1 MEEIKSCL
9 KTGDSVTFF
18 SEQEEEDGYFSK
30 AHDSAV
36 LNSSKTKECVFKI
49 YPFTQY
55 TARKAFKKKAKRK
68 LQQQQQ
74 QQQNGGGGG
83 GDATGPPMSSMNELA
98 TGEITDMELKQLEEY
113 QDLEDVNN
121 ESTLIQLEGRDLVYG
136 QIIQLFHPPTN
147 QFLFAKNYDSN
158 NNIVG
163 FRQDGDQKCYF
174 KITPRF
180 ASLDGCKVCNDD
192 LILLRHEKSGLF
204 LKETNFFND
213 QGLFD
218 IGLTESGTFWKI
230 SLSDVDGKSS
240 QNVIKANE
248 PFRLFHREGGFVKVA
263 KDDATTFSYSTKT
276 PSSINSLFEI
286 EMENRASMNTSV
298 PNSPA
303 IQGRSTGN
311 SSSPT
316 ITTTSPSSTTSPS
329 TSNPSTITTTTS
341 KDTATT
347 TTLLLP
353 PGTEVHYGQSF
364 WIRLVG
370 TRKYLSLED
379 NLDDHKESSLIVV
392 NEDQK
397 YSPNATFTFLSKEK
411 TSSSDDI
418 VFGSFVRIQTLSKHY
433 LHFLSDET
441 FHHNG
446 DLVGSKKFY
455 KYDDFQI
462 KQVPKSQLEDYNFVV
477 QRIQKIQAYLAQSQ
491 LSVNPLPGLSITAPT
506 SSLYLNTTSQQQQQ
520 QQQQNIKKITNQEI
534 KFIIVEFIKFCTQS
548 EIEDPLEREGTP
560 IKNHQKLLSH
570 KSHFPV
576 ILEFLKRIFDP
587 LDGITVIFIYRLLK
601 QMAKSNIKNGIVINE
616 HLDIIAGPETLRE
629 KAVSYGLGA
638 ILLEIYK
645 NNNILL
651 EALTEDKVLEF
662 INTIKRTKDPK
673 MMELLSEICLCF
685 GKPIVKNQQYL
696 CNLLFEKNS
705 DLLFKTRVN
714 NSTIEVEK
722 PNGSWQDIGHFVFSV
737 DEKTHKYFEQTL
749 SLYANI
755 SKGRNY
761 NGIRLAGQRAPYK
774 ECLVCLKDE
783 SLPFGLRGC
792 YINILIHVYMDCYPQ
807 THAADINYVWN
818 PYIVDRSKTL
828 EFIQQHQIQ
837 QSSLPYSGTGTTG
850 KSSGYNTV
858 SSNNI
863 IISNSGQIGPNNAT
877 SPILPNAP
885 GFMNTGPNYGGASN
899 MLMTSSNIGVPP
911 TPLATSPTPSNPLA
925 DSVQSPASPNG
936 AALPPSGSAVPGTH
950 SSSGSV
956 KRNSSMTG
964 SIGQHYAHI
973 VGGGGSISSS
983 SSIHNIFGSKEYANN
998 SSTAVF
1004 KESDVFSTFLNS
1016 ESHAVPEPITI
1027 SQLLINLLLKSENF
1041 SSFTTSYPHA
1051 HRPQLGFFYKILV
1064 AVNYAFK
1071 FGFFKKKERVVLTR
1085 LQTILAIENEGP
1097 TNTFKEADLGRTMGG
1112 SRMLEDD
1119 SVIFVN
1125 IKVEIIKILHLMLS
1139 LQKKNMLMVFLDD
1152 FHSLDQNTFHNPES
1166 VKRLL
1171 MERLASN
1178 HQKDFQ
1184 QELSICQVLF
1194 KLLKHENNGLSSL
1207 SLSLLNRIYKYRSI
1221 YSMLWKPIQK
1231 LFVLSLE
1238 LTPIY
1243 QESLSKMEFLTKT
1256 CLDPLTD
1263 EKTEEVL
1270 KILVGFIHMC
1280 NDTDTE
1286 KRVKHQKLLR
1296 VMGVYKT
1303 IIGVLKIGCSLDDLI
1318 LDDTDDPNNNN
1329 IKSIFRTVSSTSESV
1344 HVAKIFRCCYEFL
1357 KVFCCKNEDNQVI
1370 MFGEI
1375 EFLIG
1380 HLIRYGNVFGTVET
1394 LMEVFKNNLSLCVKF
1409 GNSPYLK
1416 ILIKFIINQNTDNL
1430 DPMFLRL
1437 LSTIMLPSG
1446 TSSEDA
1452 VIENQ
1457 LAVTNLLKEYQD
1469 RIIKLLVPIHIIKDV
1484 MKEPKGSNLTKYY
1497 ATSSSK
1503 IYKLH
1508 LALQEIL
1515 MHALQWDDSTNTV
1528 VPSSGGNSLVTSG
1541 GASTVF
1547 NSQTFNPL
1555 SSRSS
1560 IAPKLMRSSAKQQ
1573 IITSSVEVLP
1583 KEFVINLDLIL
1594 LLKSCSHGKNTP
1606 TEVICREFL
1615 SMSDCFDILVVRS
1628 DGQGKENSSSMIH
1641 DNKEY
1646 LENNLLFRF
1655 KSAYLSFLHEV
1666 FFNSDTL
1673 KGDLLALQL
1682 NENLWNLID
1691 QFTNQLNFLFT
1702 CSARKQMSEIY
1713 YVMMARNIILP
1724 MASILERF
1732 YSQCFYFDKATQTHL
1747 TYSSKIM
1754 ASLMKLYW
1762 IDPSLSTTT
1771 FTSPKF
1777 KVLSDDTSAGGLHP
1791 IIQGLEIDEKIQ
1803 IFTSL
1808 TKCLKAMDRS
1818 ALSPMMAPNV
1828 SSLNISDVIKG
1839 CEEVIARLDSSSRY
1853 HRNRTETIDAGTSMA
1868 VLSKPSTSFYFDYS
1882 NKEDNYVK
1890 ESKKRG
1896 YIEIAKLVN
1905 AGLMI
1910 NKQPSSPMSIHSQ
1923 DQDGPIQGRIPMS
1936 SPRFNS
1942 YATMVSVPPLLG
1954 HQNHPQHAT
1963 SSTSLSSSHSDKNI
1977 NFLEILVFQ
1986 LRNSLYD
1993 NDEMKINCIRIL
2005 SSLLS
2010 VNLTRKRDI
2019 QNLMSDLYCHSAA
2032 IGLLSSKNL
2041 EIAFESLSL
2050 LLALLEEN
2058 DSLINPIPNSKVKD
2072 DIQSH
2077 FSSSPDIQFFRDIFA
2092 MIERAK
2098 INLKD
2103 TKRSIRIENGK
2114 IIGANFHATNTN
2126 INFRS
2131 SKHNDLTESTN
2142 PYSTEFLLLKN
2153 VFRVL
2158 QLLCQGS
2165 ANIFKKNI
2173 RSQPDNYKSYDIL
2186 KEMCQ
2191 FLKILET
2198 IVDIDVDSIDL
2209 AHRFFSCMKE
2219 IVKNTPD
2226 NQLAAISNVQVCKAI
2241 CNILKKH
2248 KDINPNN
2255 AKDAKFIE
2263 LKIEVVDFL
2272 LHVVDKEDPRVVAK
2286 LIPELDYKVIEA
2298 NTQIMS
2304 QKSGSS
2310 EINEKL
2316 IKLASMSFRLIKILA
2331 DNDKSLNRQLVDCLL
2346 KCGEHCKSRIGRVEL
2361 FCRDKL
2367 ERIYFPIPSYSRRL
2381 ILEDKESSKIKSDE
2395 NQLQENL
2402 EEHFLNNQ
2410 INWNKTSEKIDAFM
2424 DWSEYKL
2431 IELEHLHH
2439 LKNQTLSYLLVSHM
2453 RKFKFIS
2460 FLLAVA
2466 INILLLIFSTTL
2478 PKDFKEDFGKTN
2490 FYAAYIPLAILQTIA
2505 CVIACAGFFL
2515 RYGPVLLYQNW
2526 VKYLKFHGGEKSYMF
2541 LTNDQR
2547 MGTLRQKFKYGFI
2560 PLNAKFL
2567 LTDLRSL
2574 YNIFAVVFSIIGVA
2588 YSPYFFAYHIFQFSL
2603 HTKALG
2609 IVISA
2614 LSMNKK
2620 TLLVMGIFI
2629 LQANYLL
2636 SIFSF
2641 VFFSD
2646 KYKQDGMN
2654 NFCTTLFQ
2662 CFVSN
2667 LFYGLPTQGQLVQF
2681 VEYTDYEADENVGT
2695 GNAIA
2700 WTVYNLVF
2708 YIIVSIIL
2716 LNVILGIIV
2725 DTFGQLRDQRANTEE
2740 YKSNVCFICSIERE
2754 TFQKKSIDFLKHIE
2768 DDHNKWHYLY
2778 FFAYLKER
2786 VSNGQK
2792 NQLNELEIYVLDSI
2806 TNRSYINFFPYEMSM
2821 SLQGIEN
2828 DKKSNNSNADQFNKS
2843 LEEVEKKISNN
2854 ISSQMNSSV
2863 SLLIDEVK
2871 SLRQQLIELKLQQ
2884 QTK

>member
-1 MEEIKSCL
+1 MEDSIKSSL

-68 LQQQQQ
+68 LLQQQQQ
-74 QQQNGGGGG
+74 TGDNSSGNLASSSNNNNNNNNG
-83 GDATGPPMSSMNELA
+83 APMSMTEVNNAEV
-98 TGEITDMELKQLEEY
+98 TDLELKQLEEY

-180 ASLDGCKVCNDD
+180 ASLDGCKVFNDD

-230 SLSDVDGKSS
+230 SISDVDGKSS
-240 QNVIKANE
+240 QNVVKANE
-248 PFRLFHREGGFVKVA
+248 PFRLFHREGGFVKVS
-263 KDDATTFSYSTKT
+263 KDDTTTFSYSTKT

-286 EMENRASMNTSV
+286 ELENRAITSSSV
-298 PNSPA
+298 PNSPSVT
-303 IQGRSTGN
+303 GRTA
-311 SSSPT
+311 
-316 ITTTSPSSTTSPS
+316 
-329 TSNPSTITTTTS
+329 NPSAIPTTAVNGKETQ
-341 KDTATT
+341 
-347 TTLLLP
+347 LP
-353 PGTEVHYGQSF
+353 PQSLLQPSTEVHYGQSF

-370 TRKYLSLED
+370 TRKYLSLEEI
-379 NLDDHKESSLIVV
+379 LDEHKESSLIVV
-392 NEDQK
+392 DEDQK
-397 YSPNATFTFLSKEK
+397 YSPNATFQFLSKEK
-411 TSSSDDI
+411 NSSSDDI

-446 DLVGSKKFY
+446 DLVGSKKYY
-455 KYDDFQI
+455 KNDDFQI

-477 QRIQKIQAYLAQSQ
+477 QRIQKIQAYLSQSQ
-491 LSVNPLPGLSITAPT
+491 LPIPSPGLSINN
-506 SSLYLNTTSQQQQQ
+506 SSVQYLNPNSQV
-520 QQQQNIKKITNQEI
+520 QQQQNYKKITNQEI

-576 ILEFLKRIFDP
+576 ILEFLSKIFDP

-601 QMAKSNIKNGIVINE
+601 QMAKSNIKNGIIINE
-616 HLDIIAGPETLRE
+616 HLDVIAGPEALRE
-629 KAVSYGLGA
+629 KVVSYGLGA

-662 INTIKRTKDPK
+662 INIIKRTKDPK
-673 MMELLSEICLCF
+673 LMELLSEICLCF
-685 GKPIVKNQQYL
+685 GKPIVKNQQFL

-705 DLLFKTRVN
+705 SLLFKTRVN

-722 PNGSWQDIGHFVFSV
+722 ANGTWQDIGHFVFSV

-783 SLPFGLRGC
+783 TLPFGLRGC

-828 EFIQQHQIQ
+828 EFIQQHQLQ
-837 QSSLPYSGTGTTG
+837 QSALPSNASTTGTTG
-850 KSSGYNTV
+850 KSSGYNTI
-858 SSNNI
+858 SSGNI
-863 IISNSGQIGPNNAT
+863 IISNSGQIGPSNAN

-885 GFMNTGPNYGGASN
+885 GFMNTGPNYQGGASN
-899 MLMTSSNIGVPP
+899 MLVASSTAG
-911 TPLATSPTPSNPLA
+911 TLAASTATSPIPSNPLA
-925 DSVQSPASPNG
+925 DSIQSPASPNG
-936 AALPPSGSAVPGTH
+936 AALPPSGGSH
-950 SSSGSV
+950 SGSV
-956 KRNSSMTG
+956 KRNSSLVG
-964 SIGQHYAHI
+964 SIGPHYAHHI
-973 VGGGGSISSS
+973 GGGSISSS
-983 SSIHNIFGSKEYANN
+983 SSIHNIFGSKEYASN
-998 SSTAVF
+998 SSTSVF
-1004 KESDVFSTFLNS
+1004 KESDIFSTFLNS

-1041 SSFTTSYPHA
+1041 SSFTSYPHA
-1051 HRPQLGFFYKILV
+1051 HRPQLGFFHKILV

-1085 LQTILAIENEGP
+1085 LLTILAIENEGP

-1152 FHSLDQNTFHNPES
+1152 FHSLDQNTFQNPES
-1166 VKRLL
+1166 VKGLV

-1184 QELSICQVLF
+1184 QELSICQILF

-1280 NDTDTE
+1280 SDSDTE

-1318 LDDTDDPNNNN
+1318 LDVDGDDPNSNN
-1329 IKSIFRTVSSTSESV
+1329 IRSIFKSTSSASESV

-1357 KVFCCKNEDNQVI
+1357 KVFCLKNEENQVI
-1370 MFGEI
+1370 LFGEI

-1394 LMEVFKNNLSLCVKF
+1394 LMEVFKNNLPLSVKF

-1430 DPMFLRL
+1430 DPMFLKL
-1437 LSTIMLPSG
+1437 LSTIMLPG
-1446 TSSEDA
+1446 GVSSDDA

-1469 RIIKLLVPIHIIKDV
+1469 KITKLLVPVHVIKEV
-1484 MKEPKGSNLTKYY
+1484 MKEPKGSNLSKHYS
-1497 ATSSSK
+1497 ASSSK

-1515 MHALQWDDSTNTV
+1515 VHALQYDDSSLAPGNPNT
-1528 VPSSGGNSLVTSG
+1528 LVTSG
-1541 GASTVF
+1541 GATAPSSNT
-1547 NSQTFNPL
+1547 NSSQAFGNTL

-1628 DGQGKENSSSMIH
+1628 DGQGKDNSSLMIH
-1641 DNKEY
+1641 DTKEY

-1691 QFTNQLNFLFT
+1691 QFTNQLNYLFT

-1754 ASLMKLYW
+1754 AALMKLYW
-1762 IDPSLSTTT
+1762 VDPSLSFTT
-1771 FTSPKF
+1771 FATPKF
-1777 KVLSDDTSAGGLHP
+1777 KSIADDSSAGGLHP
-1791 IIQGLEIDEKIQ
+1791 IIQGLEIEEKIQ

-1853 HRNRTETIDAGTSMA
+1853 HRHRAETIDAGVGMA

-1910 NKQPSSPMSIHSQ
+1910 NKQPPSPVSIHS
-1923 DQDGPIQGRIPMS
+1923 DQDPILQGRIPMS

-1942 YATMVSVPPLLG
+1942 YSTLTSPPPIPHLS
-1954 HQNHPQHAT
+1954 QNPHHAI
-1963 SSTSLSSSHSDKNI
+1963 SSGSLSSSHSDKTT

-2010 VNLTRKRDI
+2010 VNLARKRDI

-2058 DSLINPIPNSKVKD
+2058 DSLVNPIPNSKVKD

-2114 IIGANFHATNTN
+2114 IIGANFSAAANF
-2126 INFRS
+2126 NFRS
-2131 SKHNDLTESTN
+2131 SKQHIADQTAVN

-2198 IVDIDVDSIDL
+2198 IVDIDIDSIDL

-2241 CNILKKH
+2241 SNILKKH

-2255 AKDAKFIE
+2255 IKDAKYIE

-2272 LHVVDKEDPRVVAK
+2272 LHIVDKEDPRVVSK

-2331 DNDKSLNRQLVDCLL
+2331 DNDKSQNRQLVECLL

-2402 EEHFLNNQ
+2402 EEHFLSNQ

-2460 FLLAVA
+2460 FILALA

-2478 PKDFKEDFGKTN
+2478 PKEFKQDFGKTN

-2505 CVIACAGFFL
+2505 CIIACAGFFL

-2547 MGTLRQKFKYGFI
+2547 MDTLRQKFKYGFI

-2567 LTDLRSL
+2567 LTDLRSV

-2614 LSMNKK
+2614 LSVNKK

-2636 SIFSF
+2636 SIFSY
-2641 VFFSD
+2641 VFFNE
-2646 KYKQDGMN
+2646 KYIMDGN

-2662 CFVSN
+2662 CFISN

-2681 VEYTDYEADENVGT
+2681 VSYNSYEPDTNTGT
-2695 GNAIA
+2695 GHTVA
-2700 WTVYNLVF
+2700 WTAYNLVF

-2725 DTFGQLRDQRANTEE
+2725 DTFGQLRDQRASTEE

-2786 VSNGQK
+2786 VSNGQL

-2828 DKKSNNSNADQFNKS
+2828 DKKSNNSTADQFNKS
-2843 LEEVEKKISNN
+2843 LEDVEKKISNN
-2854 ISSQMNSSV
+2854 ISSQMNQTV

-2871 SLRQQLIELKLQQ
+2871 SLRQQLIEMKLQQ
-2884 QTK
+2884 QNK